1 VRILRQRIF
10 VVHAWGDSQAGKTA
24 TLKAALSC
32 WGDPEKLMVNF
43 NSTQVALE
51 RMAGFFNDLPMGID
65 ERQLAGQGQEQVEKI
80 VYMLASGTGRA
91 RGSKTGGLQSLR
103 TWRGIALTTGE
114 EPLSTETSKS
124 GVASRTIEIFGAGFN
139 SSQEA
144 GDMHRT
150 AGAHFGWAGDDF
162 VTRLLGTDEESI
174 RGWYNDVLG
183 QVTFLGEGADGSH
196 LASIA
201 LVTLADMMAQE
212 WIFRDD
218 PPKAPAEGEGA
229 KLEIGYDAMER
240 AVNMAVSI
248 LAEQRQN
255 QPGDVNENA
264 TQFVVDWILSNMASF
279 NAKAT
284 PCYGDV
290 EDGRAYIY
298 PSVLNQALTRAGYS
312 PRKTMKYLG
321 DKGIVTVTKEASGK
335 QLYSVTKRI
344 YGKLARVV
352 DFDLSQFAKRVPEEP
367 PQGQDFRKAKPEDD
381 VPFPDVTPS
390 N

>member
-1 VRILRQRIF
+1 
-10 VVHAWGDSQAGKTA
+10 
-24 TLKAALSC
+24 
-32 WGDPEKLMVNF
+32 
-43 NSTQVALE
+43 
-51 RMAGFFNDLPMGID
+51 
-65 ERQLAGQGQEQVEKI
+65 
-80 VYMLASGTGRA
+80 
-91 RGSKTGGLQSLR
+91 
-103 TWRGIALTTGE
+103 
-114 EPLSTETSKS
+114 
-124 GVASRTIEIFGAGFN
+124 
-139 SSQEA
+139 
-144 GDMHRT
+144 MHRT

-212 WIFRDD
+212 WIFQDD

-229 KLEIGYDAMER
+229 KLEISYDAMER

-248 LAEQRQN
+248 LAEQKQN

-321 DKGIVTVTKEASGK
+321 DKGIIGVSKESSGK
-335 QLYSVTKRI
+335 IQYSITKWV
-344 YGKLARVV
+344 YGKKVRVV
-352 DFDLSQFAKRVPEEP
+352 DFDLARFAEKAKDVPPKEE
-367 PQGQDFRKAKPEDD
+367 DFRKAEPGDD
-381 VPFPDVTPS
+381 VPFPDGTPKS
-390 N
+390 